1 MNKNTPNT
9 IEKEETPTDII
20 LYLKSQ
26 KKDIENLDD
35 YIIVIFKDEY
45 NNKVG
50 KMEYTKYK
58 SKLQGEI
65 KILSSYDFKEI
76 EEELNKYQTSK
87 SPIVTIDEYIQKLIW
102 TE

>member
-1 MNKNTPNT
+1 MNENTPDT
-9 IEKEETPTDII
+9 IGNKETPTDII
-20 LYLKSQ
+20 LYLKSL

-45 NNKVG
+45 NNRVG

-58 SKLQGEI
+58 SKLQGNL
-65 KILSSYDFKEI
+65 KILTSYDFKEI

-87 SPIVTIDEYIQKLIW
+87 SPIVTIDEYIQKLI
-102 TE
+102 